1 MVARIDG
8 EVFTMEGSEPC
19 EIVVVQK
26 TSCACSATGEDGL
39 SALSPSE
46 RKNLLTSFA
55 CHKEML
61 DELAK
66 M

>member
-1 MVARIDG
+1 MEAPIDS
-8 EVFTMEGSEPC
+8 EVFIMEGSKLC
-19 EIVVVQK
+19 EIVVERK
-26 TSCACSATGEDGL
+26 TPSTCSTTGEDGL